1 MAALLCWL
9 QQRARESSTWVGL
22 AMIAITIGSDP
33 LQAMHLAQAI
43 SFIVGGGLIASGPLP
58 TPARTGERHGEQP

>member
-1 MAALLCWL
+1 MQQFLCWL
-9 QQRARESSTWVGL
+9 RQRAGEGSTWMGL
-22 AMIAITIGSDP
+22 AMIAVTVGSDP

-58 TPARTGERHGEQP
+58 APPEPAEKK